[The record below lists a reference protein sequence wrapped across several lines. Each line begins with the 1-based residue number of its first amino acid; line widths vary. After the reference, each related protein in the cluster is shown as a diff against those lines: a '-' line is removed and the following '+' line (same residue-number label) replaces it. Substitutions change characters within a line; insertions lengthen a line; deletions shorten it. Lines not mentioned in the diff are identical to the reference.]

1 MSEHK
6 IAELLSEGKTLVQH
20 LLDTNA
26 AGSQDHAAVPKSHL
40 TELLDKLHTAE
51 MWLQHIFPSLR
62 APAAPASEPPA
73 GSAAQ
78 APAASAGTDL
88 GAAGKPVTEKAD
100 LGETQP
106 ALLQPADSGTGQ
118 AAAPAGGND
127 GPHGN
132 DVNDPGGPSS
142 F

>member
-62 APAAPASEPPA
+62 APAAPASAP
-73 GSAAQ
+73 
-78 APAASAGTDL
+78 PAASAPQALAASMGTDL
-88 GAAGKPVTEKAD
+88 GTAGAPVTEKAD
-100 LGETQP
+100 LGEAQAASP
-106 ALLQPADSGTGQ
+106 QPADSGTAQ
-118 AAAPAGGND
+118 TAAPAGD
-127 GPHGN
+127 
-132 DVNDPGGPSS
+132 
-142 F
+142 